1 VAATSVGA
9 GILISRIAGLVRVH
23 LFAKYFGQASEAA
36 DAFSAAFRIP
46 NLLQNLFGEGALSGS
61 FIPVHAALRARGE
74 HDAAAQTARTFFALL
89 SLSTAVL
96 VLLGVLAAPLMT
108 DLLVGGFGGAR
119 RELTIRL
126 VRILFPG
133 AGLLVAS
140 AWCLGILNSHG
151 KFLLSYTAPVAWN
164 AAMIATLVLFH
175 HRTDLE
181 TLAVYL
187 AWGSVV
193 GSFLQFA
200 VQWPTAWALSRH
212 PGRIALSEP
221 VRQIGRNFI
230 PITISRGAVQLT
242 GYIDQYIASWL
253 PMGTVAALS
262 NAQLLYTLPVSLFGV
277 SISAAELPALSEQAT
292 AATYDAFRARL
303 DAGLRRLAFFIV
315 PSVVAFAALG
325 DIIAGAILQTGRF
338 TPEDA
343 RYVWG
348 ILAGSSIGLMP
359 STMGRLYSVGHYAL
373 TDAKRPLRFATVRLA
388 IAGALGYVSALIL
401 PGYLGVGPE
410 WGAALLTASSS
421 LAGWV
426 EFTLLRRSLNARIGN
441 TGVAAGHL
449 ARLWAAALAGAAV
462 AWGARMALPTL
473 HPIVAGAIVLPTFGL
488 TFVGAAVMLGLP
500 VPGLR
505 ARKTG

>member
-1 VAATSVGA
+1 MAATSVGA
-9 GILISRIAGLVRVH
+9 GILISRIAGLVRVR
-23 LFAKYFGQASEAA
+23 LFAKYFGQESETA

-74 HDAAAQTARTFFALL
+74 HEAAAQTARTFFTLL

-96 VLLGVLAAPLMT
+96 VLVGVLAAPLMT
-108 DLLVGGFGGAR
+108 DLLVGGFSGPR

-164 AAMIATLVLFH
+164 AAMIATLVVFH
-175 HRTDLE
+175 GRTDLE
-181 TLAVYL
+181 TLAIYL

-212 PGRIALSEP
+212 AGRMAISEP
-221 VRQIGRNFI
+221 VRQIGRNFV

-253 PMGTVAALS
+253 PLGTVAALT

-292 AATYDAFRARL
+292 GDSYDAFRARL
-303 DAGLRRLAFFIV
+303 NAGLRRLAFFIV
-315 PSVVAFAALG
+315 PSVIAFVALG
-325 DIIAGAILQTGRF
+325 DVIAGAVLQTGRF
-338 TPEDA
+338 RPEDA

-348 ILAGSSIGLMP
+348 ILAGSSIGLIA

-373 TDAKRPLRFATVRLA
+373 TDARRPLRFATVRLA
-388 IAGALGYVSALIL
+388 LAGGLGYFSALIL

-410 WGAALLTASSS
+410 WGAALLTGSSS
-421 LAGWV
+421 VAGWV
-426 EFTLLRRSLNARIGN
+426 EFTLLRRSLNARIGH
-441 TGVAAGHL
+441 TGVPAGHM
-449 ARLWAAALAGAAV
+449 ARLWVSGLTGAAA
-462 AWGARMALPTL
+462 AWGARLVLPPL
-473 HPIVAGAIVLPTFGL
+473 HPIVTGAIVLPIFGL
-488 TFVGAAVMLGLP
+488 TFIGVAMMLGIA

-505 ARKTG
+505 RRKTT

>member
-1 VAATSVGA
+1 
-9 GILISRIAGLVRVH
+9 
-23 LFAKYFGQASEAA
+23 
-36 DAFSAAFRIP
+36 
-46 NLLQNLFGEGALSGS
+46 
-61 FIPVHAALRARGE
+61 
-74 HDAAAQTARTFFALL
+74 
-89 SLSTAVL
+89 
-96 VLLGVLAAPLMT
+96 
-108 DLLVGGFGGAR
+108 
-119 RELTIRL
+119 
-126 VRILFPG
+126 
-133 AGLLVAS
+133 
-140 AWCLGILNSHG
+140 
-151 KFLLSYTAPVAWN
+151 LSYTAPVAWN

-181 TLAVYL
+181 TLAIYL
-187 AWGSVV
+187 AWGSVL

-212 PGRIALSEP
+212 PGRMALSEP

-262 NAQLLYTLPVSLFGV
+262 NAQLLYTLPVSLFGA

-348 ILAGSSIGLMP
+348 ILAGSSIGLMA

-410 WGAALLTASSS
+410 WGAALLTGSSS

-426 EFTLLRRSLNARIGN
+426 EFALLRRSLNARIGH
-441 TGVAAGHL
+441 TGVPAGHM
-449 ARLWAAALAGAAV
+449 ARLWAAALAGSAA
-462 AWGARMALPTL
+462 AWGARLALPPL
-473 HPIVAGAIVLPTFGL
+473 HPIVAAAIVLPIFGL
-488 TFVGAAVMLGLP
+488 TFVGAVVMLGLP
-500 VPGLR
+500 VPGLGTRKR
-505 ARKTG
+505 A